1 LNARARSLAENL
13 LILTLAL
20 VLSAVLAEMGLR
32 LFHPVYEY
40 AAEFQYDP
48 SSTRIWRNHP
58 GGVEQRR
65 HPDTGA
71 SHWLIHN
78 NLGSHQHR
86 DLSEQQLADGINVAF
101 FGDSFTENRRL
112 PSPHLF
118 TELLDHLLNLQARS
132 FNVLNF
138 GVDGYG
144 TDQSYLAYEELRQSV
159 PMDWVFYL
167 MVDNDLENVRRNE
180 LFFVDDNGGLIRKPA
195 RPTPWYIRIA
205 ARLHLTY
212 LLYDVRG
219 RLDPSRRGLGS
230 DRALLHEEYTYYS
243 WKKRFRAAR
252 RQRAEDRDPPSPNG
266 ATPEDAA
273 LVMWRLLDEWQQ
285 AVDSS
290 VAHFVVAGV
299 PREQE
304 HELLSVIAEKH
315 ESLDLFELFHSQL
328 DDYEYRDV
336 SFENDAHWNER
347 GNMLAAIVIYR
358 FLEERMGLDP
368 ITEMELR
375 QAVSDYYA
383 AFPESWQP
391 DAEFP
396 PASSD
401 PTVRQV
407 IRNRYTEL
415 EGRSGTSVLSK
426 HRLR

>member
-1 LNARARSLAENL
+1 MKARARSLTENL
-13 LILTLAL
+13 LILALAL
-20 VLSAVLAEMGLR
+20 VPSAVLAEMGLR

-40 AAEFQYDP
+40 AAEFRYEP

-58 GGVEQRR
+58 GGIEQRR
-65 HPDTGA
+65 HPDTA
-71 SHWLIHN
+71 APHWLIHN

-86 DLSEQQLADGINVAF
+86 DFSEQQLADGINVAF

-112 PSPHLF
+112 PSFHSF
-118 TELLDHLLNLQARS
+118 TELLDYLLNLHGRS

-159 PMDWVFYL
+159 AMDWVFYL
-167 MVDNDLENVRRNE
+167 MVDNDLENLRQNE
-180 LFFVDDNGGLIRKPA
+180 LFLVDENGGLNRIPA

-243 WKKRFRAAR
+243 WKKRFRATR
-252 RQRAEDRDPPSPNG
+252 RQLAEDRDHPIPNR
-266 ATPEDAA
+266 ATPEDAVI
-273 LVMWRLLDEWQQ
+273 VMWRLLDEWQQ

-290 VAHFVVAGV
+290 AGRFVVAGV

-304 HELLSVIAEKH
+304 HELLSVIGEKH
-315 ESLDLFELFHSQL
+315 ETLDLFGLFRSQL
-328 DDYEYRDV
+328 DAYEYHEV

-368 ITEMELR
+368 IPEMELR
-375 QAVSDYYA
+375 KAVGNYYA
-383 AFPESWQP
+383 AFPESWQAGP
-391 DAEFP
+391 EFP
-396 PASSD
+396 PTSLDAI
-401 PTVRQV
+401 TRQA
-407 IRNRYTEL
+407 IRTRYTKL
-415 EGRSGTSVLSK
+415 EALLQAASK
-426 HRLR
+426 AW

>member
-1 LNARARSLAENL
+1 MNARARSLAGNL
-13 LILTLAL
+13 LILALAL

-65 HPDTGA
+65 HPDTGD

-78 NLGSHQHR
+78 SLGSHQHR

-112 PSPHLF
+112 PSPHSF
-118 TELLDHLLNLQARS
+118 TELLDFLLNLQARS

-167 MVDNDLENVRRNE
+167 MADNDLENVRQNE
-180 LFFVDDNGGLIRKPA
+180 LFLVDEHGGLIRKPA

-243 WKKRFRAAR
+243 WKKRFRTAR
-252 RQRAEDRDPPSPNG
+252 SQPAEDRDPPSPR
-266 ATPEDAA
+266 ATPEDVA

-285 AVDSS
+285 AADSS
-290 VAHFVVAGV
+290 AAHFVVAGV

-315 ESLDLFELFHSQL
+315 ETLDLFELFHSQL
-328 DDYEYRDV
+328 DDFEYRDV

-347 GNMLAAIVIYR
+347 GNMLTAIVIYR

-368 ITEMELR
+368 IPEMELR

-391 DAEFP
+391 GPEFP
-396 PASSD
+396 PASLD
-401 PTVRQV
+401 AIAKQV

-415 EGRSGTSVLSK
+415 EDPLHSTSK
-426 HRLR
+426 AR